1 LVKLLLLRYGGL
13 RAHRTALPIFL
24 GLLAG
29 DATVSFLLE
38 IAFAIIGQRIWLP
51 PRASGAATCLC

>member
-38 IAFAIIGQRIWLP
+38 IAFPIIGQRI
-51 PRASGAATCLC
+51 